1 MAESKGNIT
10 NSLTESLLSSNTEKH
25 DTETQVVSSTL
36 LTNIDPVPVP
46 QSHQSECDDAEDPE
60 SRNWNRGETQPSQ
73 WRDLPF
79 GILFHAQCSAVTVLA
94 VMYGIPAVKEMF
106 GTDSIDVGG
115 LDGPLTPILVA
126 IGSAT
131 VFMFATLTIIVTK
144 AKSFISCLI
153 ISSALFQ
160 IIIGITALVNG
171 SVVGA
176 IPLIFGLIGCCYF
189 LAVRRRIPFAAANLH
204 AGVNAV
210 RDNGG
215 IVILAYFW
223 GVLFLTWLS
232 LWSTFVYST
241 LIHGSTVDICDS
253 DNHCHTHI
261 ASSTKIYIVL
271 LILSF
276 YWTQQVSN
284 NVVHTTVAGV
294 VGTWYFDPS
303 DARPFFAGAVWA
315 SAVRTVTFSFG
326 SVCFG
331 SLLCAIISTIRF
343 VVHTRSTADEGG
355 GESIFYCVLDC
366 ILSLLEDVVEY
377 FNKWAFIYV
386 GLYGYPYITAGKKV
400 AHLFQQRGWA
410 VIINDGLIERV
421 LSFTS
426 ITVGVLCGLV
436 QYLSFSS
443 NELAL

>member
-1 MAESKGNIT
+1 
-10 NSLTESLLSSNTEKH
+10 
-25 DTETQVVSSTL
+25 
-36 LTNIDPVPVP
+36 
-46 QSHQSECDDAEDPE
+46 
-60 SRNWNRGETQPSQ
+60 
-73 WRDLPF
+73 
-79 GILFHAQCSAVTVLA
+79 
-94 VMYGIPAVKEMF
+94 
-106 GTDSIDVGG
+106 
-115 LDGPLTPILVA
+115 
-126 IGSAT
+126 
-131 VFMFATLTIIVTK
+131 
-144 AKSFISCLI
+144 
-153 ISSALFQ
+153 
-160 IIIGITALVNG
+160 
-171 SVVGA
+171 
-176 IPLIFGLIGCCYF
+176 
-189 LAVRRRIPFAAANLH
+189 VRRRIPFAAANLH

-210 RDNGG
+210 RANGG
-215 IVILAYFW
+215 IVVLAYFW
-223 GVLFLTWLS
+223 GVLFLSWLS

-241 LIHGSTVDICDS
+241 LINGSTADICDS
-253 DNHCHTHI
+253 DNNCRTQI

-276 YWTQQVSN
+276 YWTLQVST

-303 DARPFFAGAVWA
+303 DARRFFAGAVWA

-343 VVHTRSTADEGG
+343 VVNTRSTAGDGG

-366 ILSLLEDVVEY
+366 ILSLLEDVMEY

-400 AHLFQQRGWA
+400 AHLFQQRGWT
-410 VIINDGLIERV
+410 VIINDNLIGRV

-436 QYLSFSS
+436 QYLVFSNNEALALFGFIFGVFFSS
-443 NELAL
+443 TMMSVINSAVSTVVVCFAEAPEELESSHPDHSRAMKEAWYNVYQVRC